1 MGKLVFGLLFVS
13 YSYMFA
19 YISIDTNVDD
29 VIYYDVDRDEQDALK
44 KLSIM
49 SNKFANDEVDEDTI
63 EEYRNGELDP
73 KFVKK
78 TPKKTKGLIG
88 VEKPKE
94 KKGWFASLFSFGSD
108 DKSDSNATI
117 DSNTTEAVD
126 SNVSSDNNTTEEVS
140 SEDNNTTDEVSAEDS
155 NTTDEA
161 SSEDNTTISDT
172 ATDETHNSE
181 ETNEVDEVVE
191 PIIKDETSA
200 DEEIA
205 NDTATDSEAD
215 TQQIDEGQTDE
226 VIQSQTTTDS
236 NEE

>member
-126 SNVSSDNNTTEEVS
+126 SNVSSDSNTTDKVS
-140 SEDNNTTDEVSAEDS
+140 SEDN